1 MITTQAACC
10 LISTKPGVA
19 HGTNFAGRFS
29 EPVKCAHCEAEYR
42 LEFAGGEIDRVADYE
57 ARLRT
62 EAQRKVN
69 ADHPSDANS
78 VVGHAPII
86 SVLGCD

>member
-19 HGTNFAGRFS
+19 NGTNYTGRFS
-29 EPVKCAHCEAEYR
+29 EPVKCAYCDAEYR
-42 LEFAGGEIDRVADYE
+42 LEYAGGEIHRMANYE
-57 ARLRT
+57 SRLRA

-69 ADHPSDANS
+69 ADHPEAGSIVPHS
-78 VVGHAPII
+78 PII
-86 SVLGCD
+86 SVLGFPD